1 MMTNFL
7 SGILAVVFA
16 LTSLCG
22 GVAGI
27 GTEHPVTTEI
37 GVALDGDLSMLTGSF
52 GAGQSAD
59 AVGVIA
65 KLFSALTIRLSA
77 DAAAGQMQV
86 KLNGNP
92 VASLSVQKQED
103 GWAVVSDL
111 FPSTKLTV
119 KNESLAAAIPAE
131 GISLSALSGL
141 NPEALAGVVAAHVT
155 PVLETLKAKL
165 GEPETGS
172 FTVGGVE
179 YTQKIPVSLTTKEAL
194 ELVLT
199 AVKDILSDET
209 VSGLVS
215 QFGQDLSPE
224 SVENALEE
232 LRSKDES
239 ELPVLSAATYKNE
252 AGDTATEILLE
263 KDGEGITFLAAVSGN
278 KATVTL
284 DALGQ
289 LNAVVVIDGEN
300 SQYQWDISAVSGGTA
315 MGINGSLKVQGEVS
329 DLEAVLSM
337 PAGET
342 PLQLKIKAH
351 STWEAP
357 AFEASEGL
365 KELALEDLQKD
376 EEAGAAFNTEIM
388 QSLMTLLMKVSQEF
402 PELMTLMAPPSPQV
416 EEAPAEEAPAA

>member
-141 NPEALAGVVAAHVT
+141 PAADDGLYAEA
-155 PVLETLKAKL
+155 E
-165 GEPETGS
+165 
-172 FTVGGVE
+172 
-179 YTQKIPVSLTTKEAL
+179 
-194 ELVLT
+194 
-199 AVKDILSDET
+199 
-209 VSGLVS
+209 
-215 QFGQDLSPE
+215 
-224 SVENALEE
+224 
-232 LRSKDES
+232 
-239 ELPVLSAATYKNE
+239 
-252 AGDTATEILLE
+252 
-263 KDGEGITFLAAVSGN
+263 FLARLDDAV
-278 KATVTL
+278 AEY
-284 DALGQ
+284 DRIA
-289 LNAVVVIDGEN
+289 
-300 SQYQWDISAVSGGTA
+300 
-315 MGINGSLKVQGEVS
+315 
-329 DLEAVLSM
+329 
-337 PAGET
+337 ET
-342 PLQLKIKAH
+342 YA
-351 STWEAP
+351 
-357 AFEASEGL
+357 
-365 KELALEDLQKD
+365 D
-376 EEAGAAFNTEIM
+376 
-388 QSLMTLLMKVSQEF
+388 
-402 PELMTLMAPPSPQV
+402 
-416 EEAPAEEAPAA
+416 PAADAA